1 MWNRAKSPGFIMR
14 VHIIIY
20 RECGGYQ
27 GGAIQPARTTVQT
40 SRICAVRQCGE
51 KIKDISI
58 KRRQGYIIFNKK
70 NSNLAFVNE
79 LIGK

>member
-70 NSNLAFVNE
+70 SSNLAFVNE

>member
-27 GGAIQPARTTVQT
+27 GGAKQPARTTVPNLANLCSQ
-40 SRICAVRQCGE
+40 AVRRE
-51 KIKDISI
+51 N
-58 KRRQGYIIFNKK
+58 KRY
-70 NSNLAFVNE
+70 
-79 LIGK
+79 

>member
-70 NSNLAFVNE
+70 KVIWRS
-79 LIGK
+79 

>member
-1 MWNRAKSPGFIMR
+1 MWNHANSPGFIMR

-70 NSNLAFVNE
+70 IVIWRS
-79 LIGK
+79 

>member
-27 GGAIQPARTTVQT
+27 GGAIQPARTRFKPREFVQT
-40 SRICAVRQCGE
+40 GSAAR
-51 KIKDISI
+51 K
-58 KRRQGYIIFNKK
+58 
-70 NSNLAFVNE
+70 
-79 LIGK
+79 

>member
-1 MWNRAKSPGFIMR
+1 MWNRAKAPGFIMR

-27 GGAIQPARTTVQT
+27 GGAIQPARTMVQT

-70 NSNLAFVNE
+70 IVIWRS
-79 LIGK
+79 

>member
-27 GGAIQPARTTVQT
+27 GGAIQPAR
-40 SRICAVRQCGE
+40 
-51 KIKDISI
+51 
-58 KRRQGYIIFNKK
+58 
-70 NSNLAFVNE
+70 SNLANLCRQAVRRENK
-79 LIGK
+79 GY

>member
-14 VHIIIY
+14 VHIIIIY

-40 SRICAVRQCGE
+40 SRICADRQCGE

-70 NSNLAFVNE
+70 IVIWRS
-79 LIGK
+79 

>member
-1 MWNRAKSPGFIMR
+1 MWNRAKAPGFITR

-40 SRICAVRQCGE
+40 SLICAVRQV
-51 KIKDISI
+51 
-58 KRRQGYIIFNKK
+58 RRENKGY
-70 NSNLAFVNE
+70 
-79 LIGK
+79 

>member
-1 MWNRAKSPGFIMR
+1 MWNRAKAPGFITR

-27 GGAIQPARTTVQT
+27 AGAAQPARTTVQT
-40 SRICAVRQCGE
+40 SLICADRQCGE

-70 NSNLAFVNE
+70 
-79 LIGK
+79 

>member
-27 GGAIQPARTTVQT
+27 GGAKQPARTTVQT
-40 SRICAVRQCGE
+40 SLICAVRQCGE

>member
-1 MWNRAKSPGFIMR
+1 MWNRAKSTGFIMR

-70 NSNLAFVNE
+70 KVIWRS
-79 LIGK
+79 

>member
-1 MWNRAKSPGFIMR
+1 MWNRAKAPGFITR

-27 GGAIQPARTTVQT
+27 AGAAQPARTTVQT
-40 SRICAVRQCGE
+40 SLICADRQCGE

-58 KRRQGYIIFNKK
+58 KRRHGYIIFNKK
-70 NSNLAFVNE
+70 IVIWHS
-79 LIGK
+79 

>member
-1 MWNRAKSPGFIMR
+1 MWNHANSPGFIMR
-14 VHIIIY
+14 VHNFIY

-27 GGAIQPARTTVQT
+27 AGAAQPARTTVQT

-70 NSNLAFVNE
+70 IVIWRS
-79 LIGK
+79 

>member
-1 MWNRAKSPGFIMR
+1 MWNHANSPGFIMR

-20 RECGGYQ
+20 GECGGYQ
-27 GGAIQPARTTVQT
+27 AGTAQPARTTVQT
-40 SRICAVRQCGE
+40 SRICADRPSGE

-70 NSNLAFVNE
+70 IVIWHS
-79 LIGK
+79 

>member
-1 MWNRAKSPGFIMR
+1 MWNHANSPGFIMR

-27 GGAIQPARTTVQT
+27 AGAAQPARTTVQT
-40 SRICAVRQCGE
+40 SRICAVRQCSE

-70 NSNLAFVNE
+70 IVIWHS
-79 LIGK
+79 